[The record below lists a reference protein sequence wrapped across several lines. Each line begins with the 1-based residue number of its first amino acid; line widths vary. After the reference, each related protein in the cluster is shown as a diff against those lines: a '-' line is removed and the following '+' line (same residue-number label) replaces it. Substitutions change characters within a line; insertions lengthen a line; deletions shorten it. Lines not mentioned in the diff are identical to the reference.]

1 VPKTTSLL
9 DEVLEHVSKLQ
20 PGPVS
25 WFDRLPPEA
34 QAELLDVRAG
44 FDLAKHQKRAFY
56 RAIKAAGEKR
66 GWHIPGEKQVTQWL
80 GAR

>member
-20 PGPVS
+20 PRPSS
-25 WFDRLPPEA
+25 WFDRLPQEA
-34 QAELLDVRAG
+34 QDELLKVRAG

-56 RAIKAAGEKR
+56 RAIKAAGDKR
-66 GWHIPGEKQVTQWL
+66 GWHIPGEKQVTLWL
-80 GAR
+80 SAR